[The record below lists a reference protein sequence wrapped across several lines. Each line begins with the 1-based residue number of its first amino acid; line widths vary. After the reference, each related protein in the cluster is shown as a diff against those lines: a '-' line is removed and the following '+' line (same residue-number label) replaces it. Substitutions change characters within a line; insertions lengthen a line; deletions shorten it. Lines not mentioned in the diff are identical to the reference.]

1 MLIGIE
7 AAHANKQPRT
17 GVEQVCFKL
26 IQELKKIIPS
36 EARVVLYSNIPLRNG
51 LEVLPPN
58 WSAKILSWPLNK
70 LWSQLRL
77 SWELWRQPPDI
88 FIAPGQLVPF
98 FCPRKTVVIVHDSAF
113 AVHPEAYNFWG
124 RQYLKWMNQ
133 RIASKAG
140 LIITPSEFSRQEL
153 NKYFGVDLKK
163 IIVAALGYEAE
174 DFHLLADDEK
184 SSGQAVLRKYKIDK
198 PFLLAINRLET
209 KKNTRRMVGA
219 FNLLK
224 KDFDLQLV
232 LGGRPGVGYEEI
244 KKEIEQSP
252 YRADIKELGWVDKD
266 DSLRLL
272 NHARLFLLPSLY
284 EGFGL
289 PLLEAAACG
298 CPVVA
303 AQGGSLPEV
312 GAGAVVYVDPL
323 ESADIARGAGE
334 ILSDDQQREQYRE
347 RGLELVKKYSWAGFA
362 HEVWKSIGRLP

>member
-36 EARVVLYSNIPLRNG
+36 EMRVILYSNTPLRHG
-51 LEVLPPN
+51 LEDMPAN
-58 WSAKILSWPLNK
+58 WSVKILSWPLRK
-70 LWSQLRL
+70 LWSRIRL
-77 SWELWRQPPDI
+77 SWELLRSPPDI
-88 FIAPGQLVPF
+88 FIAPGQLIPF

-113 AVHPEAYNFWG
+113 MAYPAAYNFWG
-124 RQYLKWMNQ
+124 RQYLKWMNR
-133 RIASKAG
+133 RIAAKAD

-153 NKYFGVDLKK
+153 NKYFGADLKK
-163 IIVAALGYEAE
+163 IIVAPLGY
-174 DFHLLADDEK
+174 DSKVFHLLDEAEKK
-184 SSGQAVLRKYKIDK
+184 SSSAVLQKYQLDK
-198 PFLLAINRLET
+198 SFLLAVNRLET
-209 KKNTRRMVGA
+209 KKNTRRIVEA

-232 LGGRPGVGYEEI
+232 LAGRPGVGYEEI
-244 KKEIEQSP
+244 KREISESP
-252 YRADIKELGWVDKD
+252 YRVDIKELGWMGEAD
-266 DSLRLL
+266 LLHLL
-272 NHARLFLLPSLY
+272 NNARLFLLPSLY

-312 GAGAVVYVDPL
+312 GEEAVVYVNPQD
-323 ESADIARGAGE
+323 SADIARGARE
-334 ILSDDQQREQYRE
+334 ILFDDQQRELYCQ
-347 RGLELVKKYSWAGFA
+347 RGLESVKKYSWTKFA
-362 HEVWKSIGRLP
+362 EEVWKSVSKLP